1 MIDDTLRVFKDLNS
15 KDFRILTGI
24 ETGMKHFE
32 WVPLEELNKY
42 TKLPVEKLEYRLRR
56 LVRDKL
62 VVRNTQPYE
71 GFQIYFEGY
80 DALALNAFVKRK
92 TITAIGDEIGVGKE
106 SVIFE
111 AIRQPE
117 LGLGEPVPVIIK
129 FHREGRTSF
138 KQIKRVREHL
148 GEREHF
154 SWIYAAR
161 LAAQR
166 EYEIMTNL
174 YPKVSIPK
182 PFDQNRH
189 AIVMELAKG
198 SLLSKTKL
206 LDPEWY
212 LEQILKQVTI
222 TYSMGVIHADLS
234 EYNIFA
240 SEDGV
245 QLIDWPQYIRLEHPH
260 ADEIL
265 ERDVSNILTHFYR
278 KYGIKREIN
287 ETLDEIR
294 KEAGLEEGINERAIR
309 GNFGTESTRSKRERG
324 ALEEWD
330 VEDEDFEEFRDEYGE
345 EVSGEKNLEGES
357 GENPENET
365 FTLEN
370 LNEEDVEEF
379 ETEPF
384 EVEEFESEDLE
395 GEEPSEDNPERRLEI
410 EDSDSIEKRAQNK
423 NRTPKKELK

>member
-1 MIDDTLRVFKDLNS
+1 MIDDVLKVFKKLDA

-24 ETGMKHFE
+24 EIGMKHFE
-32 WVPLEELNKY
+32 WVPVEELGKY
-42 TKLPVEKLEYRLRR
+42 TKMPFDKLEYRLKK

-62 VVRNTQPYE
+62 VVRTTQPYD

-92 TITAIGDEIGVGKE
+92 SISAIGDEVGVGKE

-117 LGLGEPVPVIIK
+117 LAIGGPIPVIIK

-166 EYEIMTNL
+166 EYGIMTTL

-182 PFDQNRH
+182 PLDQNRH
-189 AIVMELAKG
+189 AIVMELAEG

-206 LDPEWY
+206 FNAEWY
-212 LEQILKQVTI
+212 LDEILRQVKI
-222 TYSMGVIHADLS
+222 TYSLGIIHADLS

-245 QLIDWPQYIRLEHPH
+245 QFIDWPQYITLDHPH

-278 KYGIKREIN
+278 KYDIKN
-287 ETLDEIR
+287 
-294 KEAGLEEGINERAIR
+294 
-309 GNFGTESTRSKRERG
+309 G
-324 ALEEWD
+324 A
-330 VEDEDFEEFRDEYGE
+330 
-345 EVSGEKNLEGES
+345 
-357 GENPENET
+357 
-365 FTLEN
+365 
-370 LNEEDVEEF
+370 
-379 ETEPF
+379 
-384 EVEEFESEDLE
+384 
-395 GEEPSEDNPERRLEI
+395 
-410 EDSDSIEKRAQNK
+410 
-423 NRTPKKELK
+423 

>member
-1 MIDDTLRVFKDLNS
+1 MIDDMLRVFKDLNS

-42 TKLPVEKLEYRLRR
+42 TKLPVDKLEYRLKK

-80 DALALNAFVKRK
+80 DALALNTFVKRK

-117 LGLGEPVPVIIK
+117 LGLGELIPVIIK

-166 EYEIMTNL
+166 EYKIMTTL
-174 YPKVSIPK
+174 YPKVSIPR

-212 LEQILKQVTI
+212 LEEILKQVAI
-222 TYSMGVIHADLS
+222 TYSMGIIHADLS

-245 QLIDWPQYIRLEHPH
+245 QLIDWPQYITLEHPH

-287 ETLDEIR
+287 ETLDEIK
-294 KEAGLEEGINERAIR
+294 KESKGSKSERI
-309 GNFGTESTRSKRERG
+309 S
-324 ALEEWD
+324 EEWD
-330 VEDEDFEEFRDEYGE
+330 VEDEDFEEFRDVYGE
-345 EVSGEKNLEGES
+345 EKPEENNFEGKFGKNT
-357 GENPENET
+357 ENEV
-365 FTLEN
+365 FELEN
-370 LNEEDVEEF
+370 LNEEDVE
-379 ETEPF
+379 
-384 EVEEFESEDLE
+384 VEEFEAEPFE
-395 GEEPSEDNPERRLEI
+395 AEEFESDDIEEEKPARNNYKERFNAG
-410 EDSDSIEKRAQNK
+410 DS
-423 NRTPKKELK
+423 KENNS

>member
-1 MIDDTLRVFKDLNS
+1 MIDEALRVFKELDS

-24 ETGMKHFE
+24 ENGMKHFE
-32 WVPLEELNKY
+32 WVPMEELNKY
-42 TKLPVEKLEYRLRR
+42 TRLPFEKLEYRLKK
-56 LVRDKL
+56 LVRNKL

-92 TITAIGDEIGVGKE
+92 SVSAIGDEVGVGKE
-106 SVIFE
+106 SVIYE
-111 AIRQPE
+111 AILPPE
-117 LGLGEPVPVIIK
+117 LAIGEPVPVIIK

-166 EYEIMTNL
+166 EYDIMTTL
-174 YPKVSIPK
+174 YPEVSIPK
-182 PFDQNRH
+182 PFDHNRH

-206 LDPEWY
+206 IDPEWY
-212 LEQILKQVTI
+212 LDEILKQVKI
-222 TYSMGVIHADLS
+222 TYSLGIIHADLS

-245 QLIDWPQYIRLEHPH
+245 QLIDWPQYVTPEHPH

-265 ERDVSNILTHFYR
+265 ERDVSNVLNHFFR
-278 KYGIKREIN
+278 KYGIKRE
-287 ETLDEIR
+287 LDETIR
-294 KEAGLEEGINERAIR
+294 EIKSQEGKSAEDIKEGIESRTDKGTGEEEWELEEVLEEGLEEE
-309 GNFGTESTRSKRERG
+309 
-324 ALEEWD
+324 ALKKGFEED
-330 VEDEDFEEFRDEYGE
+330 IEEDILQEEDFE
-345 EVSGEKNLEGES
+345 VEKFEA
-357 GENPENET
+357 ENFEAEKFEAEIIEPE
-365 FTLEN
+365 
-370 LNEEDVEEF
+370 
-379 ETEPF
+379 ETEA
-384 EVEEFESEDLE
+384 EDRNVKDFKKAA
-395 GEEPSEDNPERRLEI
+395 S
-410 EDSDSIEKRAQNK
+410 
-423 NRTPKKELK
+423 KKETSDKE

>member
-1 MIDDTLRVFKDLNS
+1 MIDEVLRVFKDLDS

-32 WVPLEELNKY
+32 WVPIEELNKY
-42 TKLPVEKLEYRLRR
+42 TRLPLDKLEYRLRK
-56 LVRDKL
+56 LVRDRL
-62 VVRNTQPYE
+62 VVRTTQPYE
-71 GFQIYFEGY
+71 GLQIYFEGY

-92 TITAIGDEIGVGKE
+92 SISAIGDEVGVGKE

-117 LGLGEPVPVIIK
+117 LAIGGPIPVIIK

-138 KQIKRVREHL
+138 KQVKRVREHI

-161 LAAQR
+161 LSAER
-166 EYEIMTNL
+166 EYGIMTKL

-206 LDPEWY
+206 FGPEWY
-212 LEQILKQVTI
+212 LDEILRQARTA
-222 TYSMGVIHADLS
+222 YSMGVIHADLS
-234 EYNIFA
+234 EYNIFV

-245 QLIDWPQYIRLEHPH
+245 QLIDWPQYITPDHPQ

-265 ERDVSNILTHFYR
+265 ERDISNILNHFYR
-278 KYGIKREIN
+278 KYGIKRKLN
-287 ETLDEIR
+287 ETIDEV
-294 KEAGLEEGINERAIR
+294 KH
-309 GNFGTESTRSKRERG
+309 GTEDSAEARSEGRERESNIG
-324 ALEEWD
+324 TIETGDSEAECLE
-330 VEDEDFEEFRDEYGE
+330 EDFEEGDFE
-345 EVSGEKNLEGES
+345 EKGFEV
-357 GENPENET
+357 ENFEAGAFEAENFEA
-365 FTLEN
+365 
-370 LNEEDVEEF
+370 EDF
-379 ETEPF
+379 ETENF
-384 EVEEFESEDLE
+384 EAEDFETENFEADFEAEDLE
-395 GEEPSEDNPERRLEI
+395 TEGPEKENLKKTTSKKRPSDED
-410 EDSDSIEKRAQNK
+410 
-423 NRTPKKELK
+423 

>member
-1 MIDDTLRVFKDLNS
+1 MIDEALRVFKELSS

-24 ETGMKHFE
+24 EAGMKHFE

-42 TKLPVEKLEYRLRR
+42 TRLPHDKLEYRLKK
-56 LVRDKL
+56 LVRNKL

-71 GFQIYFEGY
+71 GVQIYFEGY

-92 TITAIGDEIGVGKE
+92 SISAIGDEIGVGKE

-117 LGLGEPVPVIIK
+117 LGLGEPIPVIIK

-166 EYEIMTNL
+166 EYEIMSTL

-206 LDPEWY
+206 VDPEWY
-212 LEQILKQVTI
+212 LDEILKQVEI
-222 TYSMGVIHADLS
+222 TYSMGIIHADLS
-234 EYNIFA
+234 EYNVFA

-245 QLIDWPQYIRLEHPH
+245 QLIDWPQYITLEHPH

-278 KYGIKREIN
+278 KYGIKRELY
-287 ETLDEIR
+287 ETLDEIKR
-294 KEAGLEEGINERAIR
+294 KAGISAEKIRENLAKEGSESKDQREATGKWDIEEG
-309 GNFGTESTRSKRERG
+309 
-324 ALEEWD
+324 
-330 VEDEDFEEFRDEYGE
+330 FEEFRDEFGE
-345 EVSGEKNLEGES
+345 EDSEEKEFQGEFE
-357 GENPENET
+357 ENPET
-365 FTLEN
+365 EN
-370 LNEEDVEEF
+370 FELKDLNEENV
-379 ETEPF
+379 
-384 EVEEFESEDLE
+384 EVEEFEAEKFE
-395 GEEPSEDNPERRLEI
+395 AEEFEAEEI
-410 EDSDSIEKRAQNK
+410 EEEFQTEDSEMEKSEK
-423 NRTPKKELK
+423 NLSKNTSGKH

>member
-42 TKLPVEKLEYRLRR
+42 TKLPVDKLEYRLKK

-80 DALALNAFVKRK
+80 DALALNTFVKRK

-117 LGLGEPVPVIIK
+117 LGLGELIPVIIK

-166 EYEIMTNL
+166 EYKIMATL
-174 YPKVSIPK
+174 YPKVSIPR
-182 PFDQNRH
+182 PYDQNRH

-212 LEQILKQVTI
+212 LEEILKQVAI
-222 TYSMGVIHADLS
+222 TYSMGIIHADLS

-245 QLIDWPQYIRLEHPH
+245 QLIDWPQYITLEHPH

-278 KYGIKREIN
+278 TYGIKREIN
-287 ETLDEIR
+287 ETLDEIK
-294 KEAGLEEGINERAIR
+294 KESKGSKSERI
-309 GNFGTESTRSKRERG
+309 S
-324 ALEEWD
+324 EEWD
-330 VEDEDFEEFRDEYGE
+330 VEDEDFEEFRDVYGE
-345 EVSGEKNLEGES
+345 EKPEENNFEGKF
-357 GENPENET
+357 GKNPENEV
-365 FTLEN
+365 FELEN
-370 LNEEDVEEF
+370 LNEEDVE
-379 ETEPF
+379 
-384 EVEEFESEDLE
+384 VEEFEAEPFE
-395 GEEPSEDNPERRLEI
+395 AEEFESDDIEEEKPARNNYKERFNAG
-410 EDSDSIEKRAQNK
+410 DS
-423 NRTPKKELK
+423 KENNS

>member
-42 TKLPVEKLEYRLRR
+42 TKLPVDKLEYRLKK

-80 DALALNAFVKRK
+80 DALALNTFVKRK

-117 LGLGEPVPVIIK
+117 LGLGELIPVIIK

-166 EYEIMTNL
+166 EYKIMTTL
-174 YPKVSIPK
+174 YPKVSIPR

-212 LEQILKQVTI
+212 LEEILKQVAI
-222 TYSMGVIHADLS
+222 TYSMGIIHADLS

-245 QLIDWPQYIRLEHPH
+245 QLIDWPQYITLEHPH

-287 ETLDEIR
+287 ETLDEIK
-294 KEAGLEEGINERAIR
+294 KEGKGSKSERI
-309 GNFGTESTRSKRERG
+309 S
-324 ALEEWD
+324 EEWD
-330 VEDEDFEEFRDEYGE
+330 IEDEDFEEFRDVYGE
-345 EVSGEKNLEGES
+345 EKPEENNFEGKF
-357 GENPENET
+357 GKNPENEV
-365 FTLEN
+365 FELEN
-370 LNEEDVEEF
+370 LNEEDVE
-379 ETEPF
+379 
-384 EVEEFESEDLE
+384 VEEFEAEPFE
-395 GEEPSEDNPERRLEI
+395 AEEFESDDIEEEKPARNNYKERFNAG
-410 EDSDSIEKRAQNK
+410 DS
-423 NRTPKKELK
+423 KENNS

>member
-1 MIDDTLRVFKDLNS
+1 MIDEALRVFKEIDS

-32 WVPLEELNKY
+32 WVPIDELNKY
-42 TKLPVEKLEYRLRR
+42 TRLPFEKLEYRLKK
-56 LVRDKL
+56 LVRNKL
-62 VVRNTQPYE
+62 VVRTTQPYE
-71 GFQIYFEGY
+71 GYQIYFEGY
-80 DALALNAFVKRK
+80 DVLALNAFVKRK
-92 TITAIGDEIGVGKE
+92 SISAIGDEVGVGKE
-106 SVIFE
+106 SVIYE
-111 AIRQPE
+111 AILPPE
-117 LGLGEPVPVIIK
+117 LAIGEPVPVVIK

-166 EYEIMTNL
+166 EYGIMVTL

-182 PFDQNRH
+182 PFDHNRH

-206 LDPEWY
+206 IDPEWY
-212 LEQILKQVTI
+212 LNEILKQVKI
-222 TYSMGVIHADLS
+222 TYSLGVIHADLS

-245 QLIDWPQYIRLEHPH
+245 QLIDWPQYITPEHPQ

-278 KYGIKREIN
+278 KYGIKRE
-287 ETLDEIR
+287 LDETIR
-294 KEAGLEEGINERAIR
+294 EVKSQAARSAEDKEEGEEGEESR
-309 GNFGTESTRSKRERG
+309 GGGT
-324 ALEEWD
+324 AEEWD
-330 VEDEDFEEFRDEYGE
+330 LVEVLEEEGFEGDIFQ
-345 EVSGEKNLEGES
+345 
-357 GENPENET
+357 
-365 FTLEN
+365 
-370 LNEEDVEEF
+370 EEDLEAEKFEAESFEAEEF
-379 ETEPF
+379 ETE
-384 EVEEFESEDLE
+384 EFEAE
-395 GEEPSEDNPERRLEI
+395 EI
-410 EDSDSIEKRAQNK
+410 EAEVIDTEETEAEETETKDPKAQEFEKAAS
-423 NRTPKKELK
+423 KKDTLDRN

>member
-1 MIDDTLRVFKDLNS
+1 MIEEALRVFKELNS

-32 WVPLEELNKY
+32 WVPMEELNKY
-42 TKLPVEKLEYRLRR
+42 TKLPFDKLEYRLKK

-80 DALALNAFVKRK
+80 DVLAINAFVKRK
-92 TITAIGDEIGVGKE
+92 TISAIGDEVGVGKE

-117 LGLGEPVPVIIK
+117 LAIGGPVPVIIK

-138 KQIKRVREHL
+138 KQIKRVREHI

-166 EYEIMTNL
+166 EYEIMTTL

-206 LDPEWY
+206 LVPEWY
-212 LEQILKQVTI
+212 LDEILRQVKI
-222 TYSMGVIHADLS
+222 TYSMGIIHADLS
-234 EYNIFA
+234 EYNVFV

-245 QLIDWPQYIRLEHPH
+245 QLIDWPQYITPEHPQ

-265 ERDVSNILTHFYR
+265 ERDISNILTHFYR
-278 KYGIKREIN
+278 KYGIKRELS
-287 ETLDEIR
+287 ETVSEVKSGAEKSAEDKKGDADSRSEDGTVEKR
-294 KEAGLEEGINERAIR
+294 AFEEEGLEEESPEEEGFEAE
-309 GNFGTESTRSKRERG
+309 NFE
-324 ALEEWD
+324 A
-330 VEDEDFEEFRDEYGE
+330 
-345 EVSGEKNLEGES
+345 
-357 GENPENET
+357 
-365 FTLEN
+365 
-370 LNEEDVEEF
+370 EEF
-379 ETEPF
+379 EA
-384 EVEEFESEDLE
+384 EEFEAEEFEIKDSEKVTSKK
-395 GEEPSEDNPERRLEI
+395 EPSDK
-410 EDSDSIEKRAQNK
+410 D
-423 NRTPKKELK
+423 

>member
-1 MIDDTLRVFKDLNS
+1 MIEEALRVFKELNS

-32 WVPLEELNKY
+32 WVPMEELNKY
-42 TKLPVEKLEYRLRR
+42 TKLPFDKLEYRLKK

-80 DALALNAFVKRK
+80 DVLALNAFVKRK
-92 TITAIGDEIGVGKE
+92 TISAIGDEVGVGKE

-117 LGLGEPVPVIIK
+117 LAIGGPVPVIIK

-138 KQIKRVREHL
+138 KQIKRVREHI

-166 EYEIMTNL
+166 EYEIMTTL

-206 LDPEWY
+206 LVPEWY
-212 LEQILKQVTI
+212 LDEILRQVKI
-222 TYSMGVIHADLS
+222 TYSMGIIHADLS
-234 EYNIFA
+234 EYNVFV

-245 QLIDWPQYIRLEHPH
+245 QLIDWPQYITPEHPQ

-278 KYGIKREIN
+278 KYGIKRELN
-287 ETLDEIR
+287 ETVSEIKSGAEKSAEDKKGDADSR
-294 KEAGLEEGINERAIR
+294 SEDGTVEKRAFEEEGLEEESPEEEGFEAE
-309 GNFGTESTRSKRERG
+309 NFEAENLKQKTLKQ
-324 ALEEWD
+324 
-330 VEDEDFEEFRDEYGE
+330 
-345 EVSGEKNLEGES
+345 KNLKQKI
-357 GENPENET
+357 
-365 FTLEN
+365 LKQKN
-370 LNEEDVEEF
+370 L
-379 ETEPF
+379 
-384 EVEEFESEDLE
+384 
-395 GEEPSEDNPERRLEI
+395 RL
-410 EDSDSIEKRAQNK
+410 K
-423 NRTPKKELK
+423 NLK